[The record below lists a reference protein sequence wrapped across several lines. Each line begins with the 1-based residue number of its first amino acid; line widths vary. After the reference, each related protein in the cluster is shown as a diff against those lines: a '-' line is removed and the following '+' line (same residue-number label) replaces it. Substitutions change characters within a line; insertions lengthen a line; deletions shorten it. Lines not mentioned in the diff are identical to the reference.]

1 MPCSASAC
9 CCVRSAALVLAAV
22 ALPAIEVV
30 VNDVRL
36 GVLAL
41 PAAFSAE
48 VTSPTVTATVDDSF
62 RSGTGF
68 ELGWRRSFA
77 PTGSP
82 LGALVGADLVG
93 ASFTYD
99 GGDGMGIWALR
110 ACGGAVWAPFD
121 DWQFAVEAGAWYGRA
136 DLTLP
141 ATSGAPAYEADGDTL
156 AVDARVSASWRFAER
171 WSLHA
176 HLGWLRAASDLS
188 GDRADI
194 NLTQSGMMAGLGLT
208 WFLSTAPTRLE

>member
-1 MPCSASAC
+1 MPCSASVC
-9 CCVRSAALVLAAV
+9 CCVRSLVLGAAAA

-41 PAAFSAE
+41 PAAFTAE
-48 VTSPTVTATVDDSF
+48 VSSPTVTATVDDSF

-82 LGALVGADLVG
+82 FGALVGADLLG

-99 GGDGMGIWALR
+99 GSDGMGIWALR
-110 ACGGAVWAPFD
+110 ACGGGVWAPFD
-121 DWQFAVEAGAWYGRA
+121 HWQFALEAGAWYGRTE
-136 DLTLP
+136 LSRP
-141 ATSGAPAYEADGDTL
+141 ASSGSPAYEATGRYAGAGCAPQRPAGASPNAGRCT
-156 AVDARVSASWRFAER
+156 ATSA
-171 WSLHA
+171 
-176 HLGWLRAASDLS
+176 G
-188 GDRADI
+188 
-194 NLTQSGMMAGLGLT
+194 
-208 WFLSTAPTRLE
+208 